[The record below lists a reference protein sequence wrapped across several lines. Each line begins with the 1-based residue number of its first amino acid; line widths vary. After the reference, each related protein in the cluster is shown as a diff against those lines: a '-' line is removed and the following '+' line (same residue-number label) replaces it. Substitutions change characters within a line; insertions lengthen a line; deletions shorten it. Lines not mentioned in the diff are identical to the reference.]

1 MLYISPSKNGSG
13 KAPLRSPDTEMKYLK
28 MNRGGVA
35 ETQKKS
41 PYAAKSPLMQFPD
54 IKYQSSVVESVPNQ
68 E

>member
-1 MLYISPSKNGSG
+1 
-13 KAPLRSPDTEMKYLK
+13 MKYLK

-35 ETQKKS
+35 ETLKKS